1 MHTQAEPRLVVE
13 DVASGYASMAVVREV
28 SFGVKGGEAVV
39 LLGANG
45 AGKSTILR
53 AIAGMLP
60 AYQGSVRLMGQDVT
74 RRSVEHRAR
83 RGFGMVPEGRA
94 LFAGLTVEDNLEVGA
109 WAARSRGDAMPL
121 DEIYERH
128 PTLAEKRHIPAGLLS
143 GGQQQLVAIVR
154 ALRPRPAV
162 LVLDEPSLGLSPRAT
177 KEVMP
182 FVAEQVRNGAAP
194 LMAEQNIAT
203 ALSVADRAHAVKHG
217 RATELE
223 DITDLGDQDKTR
235 DLLL

>member
-1 MHTQAEPRLVVE
+1 
-13 DVASGYASMAVVREV
+13 
-28 SFGVKGGEAVV
+28 
-39 LLGANG
+39 
-45 AGKSTILR
+45 
-53 AIAGMLP
+53 
-60 AYQGSVRLMGQDVT
+60 
-74 RRSVEHRAR
+74 
-83 RGFGMVPEGRA
+83 MVPEGRA

-177 KEVMP
+177 KEVMEL
-182 FVAEQVRNGAAP
+182 VAEQVRNGAAL

-203 ALSVADRAHAVKHG
+203 ALSVADRAYAVKHG